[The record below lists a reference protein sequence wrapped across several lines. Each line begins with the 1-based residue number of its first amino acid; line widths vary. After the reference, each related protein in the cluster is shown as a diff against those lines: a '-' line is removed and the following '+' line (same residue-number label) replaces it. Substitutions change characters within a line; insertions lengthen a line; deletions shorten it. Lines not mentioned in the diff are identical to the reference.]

1 MDNSHSNLKNSVS
14 LADDVIW
21 EAAQIAKVINR
32 TKRQTVYLLEKG
44 QIPARKV
51 GGRWVASRSRLQAHL
66 VGLLTEAA

>member
-1 MDNSHSNLKNSVS
+1 MDDTHSNFNHSAS
-14 LADDVIW
+14 LADDLIW
-21 EAAQIAKVINR
+21 EASQIAQVINR

-44 QIPARKV
+44 QIPARKI